1 MKVVALRA
9 AALLLL
15 SGCANQ
21 SAPPGGPPDLAPP
34 LVLKV
39 SPQNNTVGA
48 KPKALVLQFDEVI
61 SESPKGAKDIAD
73 LVFISPKSGVPT
85 VDWGRSK
92 IEIRPSKGWKPNTVY
107 SVVIKRGLQDLRN
120 NEIDSTIR
128 VVFSTGGAIPSTSI
142 TGVAFD
148 WRQAKGMTSAV
159 VEAIAT
165 DSTTYQVVSDS
176 IGRFDLRYVPPGQYT
191 VRAYDDRNSNR
202 SLDPL
207 EIWDTVSVTL
217 TQAASAE
224 LYAFGHDT
232 VGLRVSEVSLV
243 DSGGAVK
250 VTFDKPYPPTQI
262 FDLGSIV
269 VKRADSSAV
278 RVRLISTPAQRALAD
293 SLRANAKRDSIARVA
308 ARQDSTPALR
318 ARSDSLARVRR
329 ADSVAAADRTERAAR
344 EARRVAAARRGRV
357 LAPIDT
363 TPPPKMRRPLVFDE
377 VFVYFDSLLPPQT
390 QFRVEVKNVR
400 SLSGTVK
407 SPSRTFSTPKAPK
420 VDSAAVRRD
429 SAAVRR
435 DSAAVRRDSAAVR
448 RDTSAARRDTVVRR

>member
-1 MKVVALRA
+1 
-9 AALLLL
+9 
-15 SGCANQ
+15 
-21 SAPPGGPPDLAPP
+21 
-34 LVLKV
+34 
-39 SPQNNTVGA
+39 
-48 KPKALVLQFDEVI
+48 
-61 SESPKGAKDIAD
+61 
-73 LVFISPKSGVPT
+73 
-85 VDWGRSK
+85 
-92 IEIRPSKGWKPNTVY
+92 
-107 SVVIKRGLQDLRN
+107 
-120 NEIDSTIR
+120 
-128 VVFSTGGAIPSTSI
+128 
-142 TGVAFD
+142 
-148 WRQAKGMTSAV
+148 MTSAV

-262 FDLGSIV
+262 FDLGSII

-400 SLSGTVK
+400 SLSGTAK

-435 DSAAVRRDSAAVR
+435 DSAAVRRD
-448 RDTSAARRDTVVRR
+448 TSAVRRDTVVRR

>member
-1 MKVVALRA
+1 MKAVALRA
-9 AALLLL
+9 VALLLL

-39 SPQNNTVGA
+39 TPQNNTVGGT
-48 KPKALVLQFDEVI
+48 PKVVVLQFDEVI
-61 SESPKGAKDIAD
+61 SETPMGAKDLAD
-73 LVFISPKSGVPT
+73 LVFISPKSGVPK

-120 NEIDSTIR
+120 NGIDSTIR

-148 WRQAKGMTSAV
+148 WREAKGMTSAV

-176 IGRFDLRYVPPGQYT
+176 AGRFDLRYAPPGQYT

-217 TQAASAE
+217 TQSASAE

-232 VGLRVSEVSLV
+232 VGLRISDVSLV
-243 DSGGAVK
+243 DSARGVK
-250 VTFDKPYPPTQI
+250 ITFDKPYASTQI
-262 FDLGSIV
+262 FDQGSIV
-269 VKRADSSAV
+269 VTRPDSTPV
-278 RVRLISTPAQRALAD
+278 DIRLIRTVAQRAMAD
-293 SLRANAKRDSIARVA
+293 SLIATARLDSIARAA
-308 ARQDSTPALR
+308 ARLDSTPALR
-318 ARSDSLARVRR
+318 ARRDSIARVRQ
-329 ADSVAAADRTERAAR
+329 ADSVAAASRTERAAR
-344 EARRVAAARRGRV
+344 EARRVAAARGGRP
-357 LAPIDT
+357 LGPIDT
-363 TPPPKMRRPLVFDE
+363 TPPPKMRRPAVFNE
-377 VFVYFDSLLPPQT
+377 VFVMFDTTLPAQT
-390 QFRVEVKNVR
+390 QFRVLVKSIR
-400 SLSGTVK
+400 SLSGTVR
-407 SPSRTFSTPKAPK
+407 SPERTFSTPKAPK
-420 VDSAAVRRD
+420 VDSTAARRD
-429 SAAVRR
+429 STAARR
-435 DSAAVRRDSAAVR
+435 DTTAVR
-448 RDTSAARRDTVVRR
+448 RDTTAARRDTLGRR